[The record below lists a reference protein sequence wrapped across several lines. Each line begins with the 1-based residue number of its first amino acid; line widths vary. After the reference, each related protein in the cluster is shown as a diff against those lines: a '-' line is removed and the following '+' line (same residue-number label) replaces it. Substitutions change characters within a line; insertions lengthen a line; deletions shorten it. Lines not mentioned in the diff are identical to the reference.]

1 MMTNE
6 DASDLAVGQ
15 LEEEARKR
23 KERLKALRQKLQGK
37 EVEEENT
44 VANPLPRPAFRSYN
58 PKDEQ
63 LQEAARPMPLP
74 VNIEE
79 EISDTL
85 EQGQVKT
92 LLEDVELTNL
102 APRKPD
108 WDLKR
113 DVAPKLQK
121 LERRTQRAIAELIL
135 ERLGNK
141 EDDLAAAVQLSEMP
155 RGRADSPVNDLD

>member
-1 MMTNE
+1 MTTEE
-6 DASDLAVGQ
+6 DLPVGH
-15 LEEEARKR
+15 LEDEARKR

-37 EVEEENT
+37 DPAEDEE
-44 VANPLPRPAFRSYN
+44 ANKTAVSNVLPRPAFRSYN
-58 PKDEQ
+58 PQDEQ
-63 LQEAARPMPLP
+63 LQESARPKALP

-79 EISDTL
+79 QISDTL

-135 ERLGNK
+135 DRLKNNQ
-141 EDDLAAAVQLSEMP
+141 DDLAAAVQLSNAP
-155 RGRADSPVNDLD
+155 RPEEDVD

>member
-1 MMTNE
+1 MTTNAE
-6 DASDLAVGQ
+6 SVGH

-23 KERLKALRQKLQGK
+23 KERLKALRQKLQGS
-37 EVEEENT
+37 EAEEINSL
-44 VANPLPRPAFRSYN
+44 ANPLPRPAFRSYH

-74 VNIEE
+74 ANIEE

-113 DVAPKLQK
+113 DCASKLHK

-141 EDDLAAAVQLSEMP
+141 EDDLAAAVQLSDLPQEK
-155 RGRADSPVNDLD
+155 ASDQNDLD